1 MPDRLTL
8 TFASI
13 LFPVFVGVGL
23 VAMRER
29 PAPEP
34 TVQEL
39 PIADSDSARPSS
51 VAAVRVARVDLR
63 TIAAR
68 ALYDDRSVE
77 RQREALSRFAPLL
90 EACDAEFRQALDEA
104 NADPEEAN
112 RDTYLPRHLQRFG
125 EIAARKRSLRDALQ
139 QAAWEAGGDSE
150 AEAIRLAREAI
161 GEIAAREGFTAVF
174 TMPFEG
180 GRNRWESEDIVN
192 SSIAWCGACED
203 ITLEVAAAAGIP
215 PEAFDD
221 RSAYWLV
228 RVKLVEDFHAAIERA
243 AWEPEGE

>member
-1 MPDRLTL
+1 VPDRLTL
-8 TFASI
+8 IFASI

-23 VAMRER
+23 VAMRE
-29 PAPEP
+29 PP
-34 TVQEL
+34 TPDPMVQEL
-39 PIADSDSARPSS
+39 PITDPDSARPSS
-51 VAAVRVARVDLR
+51 VAAVRLARVDLR

-68 ALYDDRSVE
+68 ALYDNRSVE

-112 RDTYLPRHLQRFG
+112 RDTYLPRHLERFR
-125 EIAARKRSLRDALQ
+125 EIAARKRALRDSLQ
-139 QAAWEAGGDSE
+139 EAAWEAGGDSE
-150 AEAIRLAREAI
+150 SEAIRLAREAI

-174 TMPFEG
+174 TMPYES
-180 GRNRWESEDIVN
+180 GRHRWEEEDLVN
-192 SSIAWCGACED
+192 APVAWCGACED

-215 PEAFDD
+215 ADAFDD

-243 AWEPEGE
+243 PWEPEGE